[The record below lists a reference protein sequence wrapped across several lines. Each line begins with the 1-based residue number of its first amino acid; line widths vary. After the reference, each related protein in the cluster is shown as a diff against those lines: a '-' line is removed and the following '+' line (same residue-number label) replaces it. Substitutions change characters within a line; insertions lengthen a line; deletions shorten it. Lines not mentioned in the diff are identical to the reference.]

1 MPCISK
7 QRLCGGGGEISAVDI
22 GQAWA
27 DMCLAIWLLLL
38 WVKMSVVSVQFSV
51 ARQQT
56 EMQLDKAYCR
66 GNSLL
71 PIALLKI

>member
-7 QRLCGGGGEISAVDI
+7 QRLCGGGGEISVVDI

-27 DMCLAIWLLLL
+27 DMCLAFWLLLL
-38 WVKMSVVSVQFSV
+38 GVKMSVVSVQVSV
-51 ARQQT
+51 EQQQT

-66 GNSLL
+66 GNFL
-71 PIALLKI
+71 